1 MVADINVTIGNEVSV
16 KVTKSNHVTCS
27 RCWNLVP
34 EINEDELCPP
44 VLRLFRKECLKMRIL
59 VVNDDG
65 IQSPY
70 LETLVKVASRYG
82 FVYVAA
88 QLNLNQLLAMELLF
102 LIEFILTKKLITYQV
117 LKKRLRLMDSQLTV
131 LESVSRFLMHNLI

>member
-1 MVADINVTIGNEVSV
+1 
-16 KVTKSNHVTCS
+16 
-27 RCWNLVP
+27 
-34 EINEDELCPP
+34 
-44 VLRLFRKECLKMRIL
+44 MRIL

-117 LKKRLRLMDSQLTV
+117 LKNDCG
-131 LESVSRFLMHNLI
+131 